1 LRLPFAAKTPADS
14 LGVRSIDPMI
24 DYLPSMVES
33 LRASVLKLGLLSE
46 SDLTAAVN
54 ECRQH
59 LAKPGTAFT
68 MYSLPRYGD
77 AQDRILAGSSDP
89 LQRRKV
95 AFGSKRDFVSLADTS
110 G

>member
-33 LRASVLKLGLLSE
+33 LRASILKLGLLSE

-59 LAKPGTAFT
+59 LAKPVEGPIALFAVAAAASTSCKLSGAATAIHA
-68 MYSLPRYGD
+68 R
-77 AQDRILAGSSDP
+77 LA
-89 LQRRKV
+89 
-95 AFGSKRDFVSLADTS
+95 FVYRPARL
-110 G
+110 